1 MATAT
6 TSTIVALFESRAA
19 AENAVAELVRAGYSR
34 DDVSIVTRDSK
45 AGADLPNIGPQTQVG
60 SGADAGTGAAIGG
73 IAGFIGGIVALA
85 IPGIGPIIA
94 AGPLAAGIMGAGLGA
109 ATGGVIGALK
119 DRGVPENDASQFSEA
134 IRHGRAMLTAYVP
147 AERADELA
155 DFLDHRG
162 AVDVNEPIPGV
173 ERQRT
178 PNEFRPLA
186 PEDYEAARLHPGE
199 GMMDK
204 VREGGRRTQIYPG
217 FTGFGPAST
226 T

>member
-1 MATAT
+1 
-6 TSTIVALFESRAA
+6 V
-19 AENAVAELVRAGYSR
+19 NELVNAGYSR

-45 AGADLPNIGPQTQVG
+45 ADADLPNIGPQPQTG
-60 SGADAGTGAAIGG
+60 TGTDAGTGAAIGG

-119 DRGVPENDASQFSEA
+119 ERGVPENDASTFSEA
-134 IRHGRAMLTAYVP
+134 IRRGRAMLTAYVP
-147 AERADELA
+147 SDRAEEIA
-155 DFLDHRG
+155 DFLDRHG
-162 AVDVNEPIPGV
+162 AIDVNEPIEGV
-173 ERQRT
+173 ERQTR
-178 PNEFRPLA
+178 PNEIRSLT
-186 PEDYEAARLHPGE
+186 PEDYEAAHLHPGE
-199 GMMDK
+199 GRMER
-204 VREGGRRTQIYPG
+204 VRAQERRTQIYPG